1 MMFNILVNTEYEWL
15 FEALKTKS
23 PKFFSI
29 KLADLSRPDE
39 KQYEQLV
46 RTDAIIGQKINLS
59 DAQYEAASNLQII
72 QTLSA
77 GFEYI
82 DLSKAKARNVYVANN
97 NGANAESVAEHVLMV
112 ILALYRQLLFHHNS
126 VKQGKW
132 TCLKYQNHGLSGKT
146 LGIFG
151 LGNTGKALAR
161 RASSFGLKIK
171 YFDIMRQAALEKEL
185 GLEFVFPEELLKL
198 SDILS
203 YHVPK
208 TSYTR
213 HLINCNSLNKMKTGA
228 LLVNAS
234 RGDVHDENAIY
245 EALISEKISGAG
257 LDVFEKEPLPKKSP
271 LCKLE
276 NVVLTPH
283 SAPDKESYSRTIN
296 HAIVNLTR
304 VSKGEN
310 PIALAVDHEELTRQF
325 LKQFPEVKFSSH

>member
-1 MMFNILVNTEYEWL
+1 MFNVLVNTEYKWL
-15 FEALKTKS
+15 FETLKDES
-23 PKFFSI
+23 PEFFSLN
-29 KLADLSRPDE
+29 LADLSSPD
-39 KQYEQLV
+39 KNQYEQLV

-59 DAQYEAASNLQII
+59 DAQYEAASKLQII

-77 GFEYI
+77 GYDHI
-82 DLSKAKARNVYVANN
+82 DLAKAKKRKVYVANN
-97 NGANAESVAEHVLMV
+97 NGANAESVAEHVLML

-126 VKQGKW
+126 VTQGTW
-132 TCLKYQNHGLSGKT
+132 TCLKYHNHGLSGKT

-161 RASSFGLKIK
+161 RASAFGVKIK
-171 YFDIMRQAALEKEL
+171 YFDIIRQVTTEKEL
-185 GLEFVFPEELLKL
+185 GLEFVFPEQLLKN

-213 HLINCNSLNKMKTGA
+213 HLINRNSLKKMKDGA
-228 LLVNAS
+228 LLINAS

-257 LDVFEKEPLPKKSP
+257 LDVFEKEPLSKKSP
-271 LCKLE
+271 LCKLD

-283 SAPDKESYSRTIN
+283 SAPDRECYTRTIN
-296 HAIVNLTR
+296 TAFENLTR
-304 VSKGEN
+304 VSKGEK
-310 PIALAVDHEELTRQF
+310 PQALAVDHEEATRQF
-325 LKQFPEVKFSSH
+325 LKQFPEVKFSVH

>member
-1 MMFNILVNTEYEWL
+1 MFNILVNTEYEWL
-15 FEALKTKS
+15 FETLKVET
-23 PKFFSI
+23 PDFFSM
-29 KLADLSRPDE
+29 KLADFSCPDE
-39 KQYEQLV
+39 NQYEQLA
-46 RTDAIIGQKINLS
+46 RTDAILGQKINLS
-59 DAQYEAASNLQII
+59 DAQYEAAVKLQII

-77 GFEYI
+77 GFDHI
-82 DLSKAKARNVYVANN
+82 DLAKAKKHNVYVANN
-97 NGANAESVAEHVLMV
+97 NGANAESVAEHVLML

-126 VKQGKW
+126 VTQGTW

-161 RASSFGLKIK
+161 RASAFGVKIK
-171 YFDIMRQAALEKEL
+171 YFDIVRQAAAEKEL
-185 GLEFVFPEELLKL
+185 GLEFVFPEELLKH

-213 HLINCNSLNKMKTGA
+213 HLINRNSLSKMKDGA
-228 LLVNAS
+228 LLINAS

-245 EALISEKISGAG
+245 EALISGKISGAG

-271 LCKLE
+271 LCKLD

-283 SAPDKESYSRTIN
+283 SAPDRECYTRTISK
-296 HAIVNLTR
+296 AFDNLTR
-304 VSKGEN
+304 VSKGEK
-310 PIALAVDHEELTRQF
+310 PQALAVDHEEATRQF
-325 LKQFPEVKFSSH
+325 LKRFPEVKFSVP